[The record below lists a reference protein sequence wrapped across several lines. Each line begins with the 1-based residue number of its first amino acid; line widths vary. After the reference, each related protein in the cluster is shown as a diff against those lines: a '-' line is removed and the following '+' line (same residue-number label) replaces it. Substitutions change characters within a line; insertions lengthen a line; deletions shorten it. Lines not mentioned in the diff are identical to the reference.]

1 MGKKDNEPSRFISAT
16 EWLEKQDESSRAYYH
31 PRKPTI
37 KEMQK
42 WKTTMETWEFRYAL
56 QRINK
61 ARTLYKRKTLTPKQ
75 KERIVTEATGKTLQ
89 ELNVQSR
96 GDLQAQ
102 YKDVIKQYS
111 TRGSGHIED
120 VYWYT
125 NVMGWVGLDKDYQDR
140 LIKLQDELTPA
151 ELDML
156 YDELPE
162 LTLYY
167 QNTKPGSH
175 EQTTVDNNIEE
186 WQKKLDKI
194 LKYYENIVSQRENQD
209 NNEDNNEDNKEE

>member
-37 KEMQK
+37 AEMQK

-61 ARTLYKRKTLTPKQ
+61 ARTVYKRKKLTPSQ
-75 KERIVTEATGKTLQ
+75 KERIVTEAKGKTLQ

-96 GDLQAQ
+96 ADLQVQ
-102 YKDVIKQYS
+102 YKDVIKEYS

-120 VYWYT
+120 LYWYT
-125 NVMGWVGLDKDYQDR
+125 NVMACVGLDQDYINR
-140 LIKLQDELTPA
+140 MIKLQDKLTPA

-175 EQTTVDNNIEE
+175 EQTTIDSNIEE
-186 WQKKLDKI
+186 WNKKLNKI
-194 LKYYENIVSQRENQD
+194 LKYYEDIVSKRENQD
-209 NNEDNNEDNKEE
+209 NNEDNKEEQQ